1 MEVIVSKSIMLNELC
16 KNVIPASSSTL
27 AKSPERLEK
36 GYSPFF
42 AKEAYGSH
50 FIDIDGNDWLDCE
63 MAMGVVIWGHN
74 HPQIN
79 QAMINQIEKGIIFS
93 VPSTLEYD
101 LALTLLKRFPLFKA
115 AKFFKNGA
123 DSVYAAVRSSRFS
136 SGKNKVLSCEYHGW
150 LDWCSPT
157 YYNCMPSAL
166 GIPNAFEKEHIRC
179 AQNAVEI
186 KKAVLDNSKDL
197 ACIVLCP
204 VNYNPDELRE
214 IISLCKSKHI
224 YTIFDEVTSGVRFA
238 YGGATMHYKLEPD
251 FICIS
256 KGLTNGLPLAVAL
269 GPKEE
274 ILCMKDLKIS
284 NAHSGENL
292 ALAAAIQCEHMM
304 ELYAESW
311 PVWKND
317 TEIIIN
323 KIKLYLKE
331 NKISLH
337 LEGSA
342 ACFSITTPG
351 TSFQKDPFRKCLLQ
365 YMSSRH
371 IFTKG
376 YFLFSAAHTREEIE
390 LVGSAIIDCIKAYCI
405 KDRQC
410 L

>member
-1 MEVIVSKSIMLNELC
+1 M
-16 KNVIPASSSTL
+16 
-27 AKSPERLEK
+27 
-36 GYSPFF
+36 
-42 AKEAYGSH
+42 
-50 FIDIDGNDWLDCE
+50 
-63 MAMGVVIWGHN
+63 
-74 HPQIN
+74 
-79 QAMINQIEKGIIFS
+79 
-93 VPSTLEYD
+93 
-101 LALTLLKRFPLFKA
+101 
-115 AKFFKNGA
+115 
-123 DSVYAAVRSSRFS
+123 
-136 SGKNKVLSCEYHGW
+136 
-150 LDWCSPT
+150 
-157 YYNCMPSAL
+157 
-166 GIPNAFEKEHIRC
+166 
-179 AQNAVEI
+179 
-186 KKAVLDNSKDL
+186 
-197 ACIVLCP
+197 
-204 VNYNPDELRE
+204 
-214 IISLCKSKHI
+214 
-224 YTIFDEVTSGVRFA
+224 RFA

-337 LEGSA
+337 LDGSA

-351 TSFQKDPFRKCLLQ
+351 TSFQKDPFRKFLLQ